1 MYIQVCTWMYSY
13 ILVYQQLK
21 GTKLHF
27 KAPTTER
34 RRVSSKYILV
44 YTCTYSYVF
53 VQNILKKLH
62 NYGIRTADLMH
73 SVGVIQPLCYVHQ
86 HVCAFQ
92 EFRVVFEA
100 DLWHCAGHVT
110 WRLEAGVGYPS
121 PARAPPPPP
130 RRVGAGHDIASPSL
144 HLDLLN
150 AHISLTAMF
159 GSGDVAQ
166 DCAPIEKQA
175 ATG

>member
-13 ILVYQQLK
+13 IPVYQQLK

-44 YTCTYSYVF
+44 YTCTYSYLF

-62 NYGIRTADLMH
+62 NCGIRTADLMH
-73 SVGVIQPLCYVHQ
+73 SIGVIQPLCYVRQ

-92 EFRVVFEA
+92 EFRLVFEA
-100 DLWHCAGHVT
+100 DLWHCAQCAGHVT
-110 WRLEAGVGYPS
+110 WRLVSDIRRGPRS
-121 PARAPPPPP
+121 TPP
-130 RRVGAGHDIASPSL
+130 AGHDIAGQGL
-144 HLDLLN
+144 HLDLPN
-150 AHISLTAMF
+150 AHVSLTALF
-159 GSGDVAQ
+159 GSGNVAP